1 MPLVDPRISFEV
13 AAAHLFRHLHE
24 PRHLKKNPLVQRF
37 FRDPA
42 SGRFVHWQERVALER
57 IHHVVREAAQ
67 SCRQAEE
74 AACEHERALRQH
86 TIVTLN
92 LLEQRPLAEV
102 ARALGIST
110 RQCYRERT
118 EVCARIA
125 RRIRD
130 ASDAPAAAV
139 VLDASDFRLRHAEFR
154 AQLGDVTGALAE
166 YDELAA
172 KSPPRQ
178 RIAALC
184 ESATIFAWS
193 AQLAAAARSL
203 STARGLFAADSR
215 SMTPSDRRR
224 AQANID
230 LAAAQLARSSGR
242 YSEALEILKEAQSR
256 LEPVESD
263 APDDLKEMYVRI
275 LVACSTNRVWHS
287 GDFSGSVTA
296 ISRAHAILAQI
307 AAPSPHLGVEVE
319 LRLCRRRN
327 DMATNA
333 HVWQPVPE
341 RFAALSNA
349 FERARVSGSL
359 GLSLYG
365 CICLMIHHS
374 VTGNTAALADDIRYA
389 LAVIRQAPNDGH
401 FRSMPYDIA
410 EILLRTKYWKYA
422 PAFLATAK
430 GPSSGTSHPEGLDYV
445 RAACYLRSGMYRHA
459 WELASKPRDGDLSPH
474 ILANMKIVG
483 AVSAD
488 ALGKR
493 REAKELI
500 QAAISALERSGSAP
514 DLRAAYSVAAEI
526 TGEARYR
533 RTAREIGHA
542 LGA

>member
-24 PRHLKKNPLVQRF
+24 PRHLKNNPLVQRF
-37 FRDPA
+37 FRDRA
-42 SGRFVHWQERVALER
+42 SGRLIRSQERVAIER
-57 IHHVVREAAQ
+57 IYEMVRKAAQ
-67 SCRQAEE
+67 SCRQADV
-74 AACEHERALRQH
+74 AAHEHERALRQH
-86 TIVTLN
+86 TIVTRN
-92 LLEQRPLAEV
+92 LLDRRPLAEV

-118 EVCARIA
+118 EICERIA
-125 RRIRD
+125 RHIRD
-130 ASDAPAAAV
+130 DADAPATML

-154 AQLGDVTGALAE
+154 AQLGDLAGALRE
-166 YDELAA
+166 YNVLAA
-172 KSPPRQ
+172 GSPPRQ

-203 STARGLFAADSR
+203 SAARSILAAKIH
-215 SMTPSDRRR
+215 SMAPGDRRLAR
-224 AQANID
+224 ANVA

-242 YSEALEILKEAQSR
+242 YSEALEILNEAQSQ
-256 LEPVESD
+256 LEPVESS
-263 APDDLKEMYVRI
+263 APDDVKEMYVRI

-287 GDFSGSVTA
+287 GDFSGSVTS
-296 ISRAHAILAQI
+296 ISKAHAILAQI
-307 AAPSPHLGVEVE
+307 VAPSPHLGVEVE

-327 DMATNA
+327 DMATSA
-333 HVWQPVPE
+333 YVWQPVPE

-359 GLSLYG
+359 GLSLYA
-365 CICLMIHHS
+365 CICLMIHHNA
-374 VTGNTAALADDIRYA
+374 TGNAAALANDIRYA
-389 LAVIRQAPNDGH
+389 LALIRQAPEGH
-401 FRSMPYDIA
+401 YRSMPYDIA

-422 PAFLATAK
+422 PIILATAK
-430 GPSSGTSHPEGLDYV
+430 GPNGGTIHPEGIDYV
-445 RAACYLRSGMYRHA
+445 RAACSLRSGKYRQA
-459 WELASKPRDGDLSPH
+459 WELASSPREGDLSPH
-474 ILANMKIVG
+474 ILANMKVVG

-493 REAKELI
+493 NQAKELI
-500 QAAISALERSGSAP
+500 QAAISALERSGNAP
-514 DLRAAYSVAAEI
+514 DLRAAHSVAAEI

-533 RTAREIGHA
+533 RAAEEIGHV